1 MVVRLGMGPT
11 MNAWTSGPMD
21 TVANDAWA
29 GTSSGIAMVCAPVG
43 SSSSRI
49 TREVLS
55 VPGGRTRWPT
65 RR

>member
-29 GTSSGIAMVCAPVG
+29 GTLIRDRDGVRA
-43 SSSSRI
+43 
-49 TREVLS
+49 
-55 VPGGRTRWPT
+55 GGEFLVQNYS
-65 RR
+65 